1 MKLSFIYLDF
11 PFWRSEISKIA
22 LYIKRIEFEN
32 RVIMPEEF
40 KRVTENGRLDDGTPI
55 PHHQLPCLLI
65 DGHPLAQTGAIARFC
80 GKLSGLYPK
89 NNDLLAAKIDQFI
102 DLATDITVLVA
113 NTGRDDGEEEKRRK
127 REELVNG
134 DLKKKLNI
142 LEKNIKI
149 NNDWVIG
156 PCMGLEDIAVWRLLG
171 WLSSGAVDGIPTT
184 ILDQYPKTQRVCL
197 AVDNEPIIQDWI
209 KLTYK
214 EDYVRGNYQ

>member
-22 LYIKRIEFEN
+22 LYIKKIEFEN

-40 KRVTENGRLDDGTPI
+40 KRVKENGRLDDGTLI
-55 PHHQLPCLLI
+55 LHHQLPCLLV

-89 NNDLLAAKIDQFI
+89 HNDLLAAKIDQFI

-113 NTGRDDGEEEKRRK
+113 NTGRDDSEEEKQRK
-127 REELVNG
+127 RGELVNG

-142 LEKNIKI
+142 LENNIEI
-149 NNDWVIG
+149 NNDWIIG
-156 PCMGLEDIAVWRLLG
+156 PRMGLEDITVWRLLG

-184 ILDQYPKTQRVCL
+184 IINQYPKIQKVCL
-197 AVDNEPIIQDWI
+197 AVDNEPVIQDWI

-214 EDYVRGNYQ
+214 EGYVRGNYL